1 MNNPHPAIARA
12 LAAELEREQ
21 LAQVAIGL
29 GFDPGVAPQIAA
41 QALEASRA
49 TSLEPRQYI
58 EMMSRLVAAESA
70 GSGYDALA
78 KWRGTGRHPGPLSVA
93 WTACRHAV
101 KFARRVL
108 LHK

>member
-1 MNNPHPAIARA
+1 MTGTHPAIARA
-12 LAAELEREQ
+12 LAAEIEREQ

-29 GFDPGVAPQIAA
+29 GFDPGIAPQIAA

-49 TSLEPRQYI
+49 TPPEPRQYI

-70 GSGYDALA
+70 GRGYDALA
-78 KWRGTGRHPGPLSVA
+78 KWRGTGQPTRPLSVA
-93 WTACRHAV
+93 WSACRHAV